1 MVCRRICYITFP
13 GSSSLSFL
21 KLEAMFAAF
30 LSFWTSL
37 KMTESS
43 LAVTSV
49 SLTPSTL
56 RCSLPG
62 PLDLCPSNWF
72 KSYQSWSS
80 SAVGNSSLPQTL
92 PLGPEA
98 EVRAEFTRKNQE
110 DTEKAEVT
118 SVTSLGNLV
127 STSPAPLSSGLTFFL
142 AFLLLKAPYRSLY
155 FWPSNP
161 SQFQLQLSCGFP
173 VPLLHPCN
181 LGECLSLCSSWVAHT
196 CNPL

>member
-1 MVCRRICYITFP
+1 MACRRICYITFP

-21 KLEAMFAAF
+21 KLEAMFASF
-30 LSFWTSL
+30 LSLWTSL

-49 SLTPSTL
+49 CLTPSTL

-62 PLDLCPSNWF
+62 PLDWCPSNWF

-110 DTEKAEVT
+110 DTM
-118 SVTSLGNLV
+118 
-127 STSPAPLSSGLTFFL
+127 
-142 AFLLLKAPYRSLY
+142 YRSLY

-173 VPLLHPCN
+173 APLLHPCN